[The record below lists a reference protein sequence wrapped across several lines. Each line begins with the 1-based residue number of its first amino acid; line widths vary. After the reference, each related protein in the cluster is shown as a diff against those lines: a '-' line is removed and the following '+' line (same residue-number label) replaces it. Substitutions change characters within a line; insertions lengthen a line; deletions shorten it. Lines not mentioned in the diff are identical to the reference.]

1 MPLRLLTAYI
11 KLLNYFVP
19 HIFLFLCAVNYYYC
33 IIYEHWTMH
42 WTSQWLCSS
51 TLISAEAPEGAQKRV
66 GRVER
71 RRRERRV
78 AEGSEGG
85 GGYPLPTENF

>member
-1 MPLRLLTAYI
+1 MSGHYTRDPACPRLG
-11 KLLNYFVP
+11 
-19 HIFLFLCAVNYYYC
+19 
-33 IIYEHWTMH
+33 
-42 WTSQWLCSS
+42 TSVAIVKSQFP
-51 TLISAEAPEGAQKRV
+51 EAPEGAQKRV

-78 AEGSEGG
+78 AEGGEGGGVWG